1 MEKESPGPQ
10 KVRFLDMSPATDDQA
25 CDKDGLDG
33 PHVNTANE
41 AAPNSKKSDFI
52 SSPDPES
59 DAPSGS
65 STGSMQGQ
73 MALPSFSDPVSS
85 IAHHSFSLM
94 NIDP

>member
-10 KVRFLDMSPATDDQA
+10 KVRILDMAPVTDEQA
-25 CDKDGLDG
+25 GDKDGLNA

-41 AAPNSKKSDFI
+41 AAPHSKKSDFI
-52 SSPDPES
+52 SSTDPES

-73 MALPSFSDPVSS
+73 MAFPSSSDPVSS